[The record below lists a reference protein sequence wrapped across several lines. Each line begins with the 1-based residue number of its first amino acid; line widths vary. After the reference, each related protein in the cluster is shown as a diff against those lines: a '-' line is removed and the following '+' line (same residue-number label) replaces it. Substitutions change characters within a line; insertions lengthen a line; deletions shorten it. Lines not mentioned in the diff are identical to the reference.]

1 MTLVLPVAAAS
12 DGGSW
17 RRHGGALL
25 LVALLLVAL
34 FAGDAAAVADT
45 WWTSTTFGHCLLVP
59 PVVAWLVW
67 ERRRELA
74 RLTPAA
80 WWPGLAVV
88 SAGAALWLVGQAGA
102 VTAARQFGLFAM
114 LAGAVVALLGA
125 TVARGLA
132 FPLGYLFL
140 AVPFGEWLEA
150 PLQAVTVRLCLPLL
164 ALVGLPATSN
174 GVMVHAGRY
183 WFEVAEACSGAK
195 FVIAMVAV
203 GVLVA
208 RLCFRRWPRRLAF
221 MVACVVVPVLANGLR
236 AAVTMWVANRT
247 SVEAAA
253 GFDHIVYGWLWFA
266 GVMAAVLA
274 IGWRWFDRPAGERA
288 FDPARLGA
296 PLRPAPLVAT
306 AAATLAIPALF
317 ALWGAASV
325 ARVTPPAAALAL
337 PAVPGWRLVPVADRV
352 AWRPFYPAADH
363 RLIAR
368 YVDAAGEPVD
378 VAVAVFDG
386 QAPGRSVVAYGTG
399 AIGGKATSGRAWLR
413 VAATAP
419 INGARA
425 MRIAAP
431 GPVERIVTTR
441 YLIGGRA
448 TASPVVVKL
457 LTLRAH
463 LLGGSQRAVAVHL
476 SAPVGPGRDPVAAI
490 ARLAAALP
498 ADPLVERRQSIFR
511 RRCTPSSPFGRP
523 LRGGALSVRRSVAR
537 RLRCHSIAP
546 SSRLAPNR
554 NHRRADDAT

>member
-25 LVALLLVAL
+25 LVAALLVAL

-150 PLQAVTVRLCLPLL
+150 PLQVVTVRLCLPLL

-399 AIGGKATSGRAWLR
+399 AIGGRGDEWAR
-413 VAATAP
+413 VAAGRRHGPHQRRPRDADRR
-419 INGARA
+419 ARA
-425 MRIAAP
+425 GGADRHHPLPDRRTRDRQPGRRQAADLARAP
-431 GPVERIVTTR
+431 ARRVAAS
-441 YLIGGRA
+441 GG
-448 TASPVVVKL
+448 
-457 LTLRAH
+457 
-463 LLGGSQRAVAVHL
+463 G
-476 SAPVGPGRDPVAAI
+476 APVGPGR
-490 ARLAAALP
+490 ARA
-498 ADPLVERRQSIFR
+498 RSR
-511 RRCTPSSPFGRP
+511 RRDRPAGRRAARRP
-523 LRGGALSVRRSVAR
+523 AGGAAPEHFPTTLHTVIALRAPAAR
-537 RLRCHSIAP
+537 RGAFGPAQRC
-546 SSRLAPNR
+546 SSVTMPQHRALLAP
-554 NHRRADDAT
+554 RAEPKSPPCR